1 MFANIGLITPRTQ
14 KVTFSSN
21 ASSRAGGRRPWLICA
36 VNSTMFMSRDPSDE
50 GGQGAPVECRLSP
63 ACPADRRGRCGTAPR
78 QHLCAVAP
86 ASVPVPSTSRG
97 PACSRSGGGADGRHH
112 LEAPRA
118 HRACATPAGAAPGA
132 HDRTDRHRGARR
144 LARQR
149 TSRTWLSGAPVA
161 ARWRFNSNMRSI
173 GYEATSSPT
182 RTSCWCRPARARSR
196 RR

>member
-1 MFANIGLITPRTQ
+1 MVAISGEITPRTQ

-21 ASSRAGGRRPWLICA
+21 ASSRAGGRGPWLICA

-50 GGQGAPVECRLSP
+50 GGQGAPVECRISP
-63 ACPADRRGRCGTAPR
+63 ACPADRSGRCCTASC

-97 PACSRSGGGADGRHH
+97 TACSRSCGGADGRHH

-118 HRACATPAGAAPGA
+118 HRACATRAGAAPGA

-144 LARQR
+144 IARQR